1 MVRLDFTSFETEN
14 NWDYLYIY
22 DGASTSATSIG
33 TYTGTTSPGT
43 VTATN
48 SSGALTLRFTSD
60 GSGIR
65 AGWAATISCVAQIN
79 VTAGTGGSASGG
91 GTFTS
96 GQSCTVTA
104 TPNNGYVF
112 SNWTENGSVVSGAG
126 ATYTFTVSGNRT
138 LTANFIT
145 DPCIVTTLP
154 WSENFE
160 GYSSGLPTCW
170 THIGN
175 GTAAS
180 QSTSPHNGSYC
191 LRFSGATSD
200 NIVVIPPFE
209 REANTLQISFWTRP
223 ETSSSNSGNFDFGY
237 VTDASQAS
245 SFQTIETY
253 SSSMGTTYVQ
263 KEILL
268 NTLPNGARLA
278 FRHRS
283 GSTSWYWF
291 VDDIL
296 VEEIPS
302 CLKPTDLT
310 ITSTTTN
317 SATINWTASGHG
329 EAGYEYIAVPSGQTP
344 NWNNATYTTN
354 TSGTLSELD
363 SYKNYDVYVRAACGN
378 NDYSEAIST
387 TFHTELDCGNGYNE
401 QQFSVGTYYSTSSSY
416 PFYSY
421 NSSSYAYG
429 ASWQIFT
436 ADEIMG
442 NMDEGGILRSIA
454 WKSTST
460 TTPIPFQIYMMTTDK
475 SSFSS
480 STDTTDRATM
490 TLVYNGAT
498 AFTAN
503 EWTEIIFDQPFEYD
517 GSHNLMIMIYRPA
530 PYLTSTV
537 NFQNI
542 SSASENRMIYRY
554 GSAAT
559 MSSGYTSAYRTNTR
573 FTFCETI
580 PSCPRPTAL
589 TAVADG
595 TSATLTWSGD
605 ASSYTIAHS
614 TSATANPDNNILV
627 NSQSGTSYTA
637 NNLTLDNDHYFWVRA
652 NCGGNDGN
660 SNWTGPVSVHIG
672 YCTPA
677 PTSIDNSGITNVTFG
692 TVNNNTHPSS
702 SPYYGNYISQICEAE
717 QGDELNVAITY
728 ATSYTYNTYVWIDF
742 NNNLTFEANEVV
754 CYGESSN
761 SSPTTLTLNFTIPA
775 TCPAGDY
782 RMRIGGADS
791 GLGSD
796 PNNAN
801 PCYSST
807 YGIFEDYTLHVKTP
821 CFTPS
826 DFTYSDVTTTTAELS
841 WTPTGSE
848 DGWEIAYTS
857 NPDDVNSFIFIDVDD
872 NTYTLEGLTASTSY
886 FAYVRANCGTNNMS
900 DWTQAINFTTEDI
913 CVPAPY
919 SVDGNGI
926 TNVTFGTGNNIVNNS
941 ERPTTSPYYG
951 NYSNQIGAVCAG
963 VEATVAI
970 TYATGYD
977 YGTIIWIDLNNNLT
991 FEGNEVV
998 YVGVAPETNPTT
1010 LNARFTL
1017 PASTPTGDY
1026 RMRIAGSDWEYDDYT
1041 NSIAEAA
1048 DANPCPTSSY
1058 TVVHDYTLRVLE
1070 APSCIPPTNL
1080 AASNI
1085 TANSAKLSWT
1095 ESGTATTWQI
1105 CLNGDENNLI
1115 SVSTNPHTLTGLS
1128 ANTTYT
1134 AKVRA
1139 YCSSSDQSEWSSTIT
1154 FNTKQ
1159 VPVVV
1164 GNSWSDDFEANSDW
1178 GIVNGS
1184 NAWTIGTATHNGG
1197 THSLYISNDEGTHN
1211 SYDNATTTMS
1221 YATKLLTFESEKYI
1235 FSYDWKANGE
1245 GNYDYLR
1252 VWLAPS
1258 SFEFTANQL
1267 PDGST
1272 STYYYT
1278 STTPSGWI
1286 SLDNDG
1292 KLNFASDWGS
1302 KESVQDITAGTYYLV
1317 FMWCNDDSQ
1326 GSTPPAAVDNVSVKK
1341 AYEIAISTNPSEGG
1355 SASGDGTYGYG
1366 ATATLTATANTG
1378 YHFVNWTENSSQV
1391 GTAGNTT
1398 YTISN
1403 IQANHSVV
1411 ANFELNSH
1419 DVTYEYTGTVPTGA
1433 PDAPATQTYNYGATV
1448 PAAAVPTLEGYT
1460 FSGWDGEVTTMP
1472 DEDVTVTG
1480 YWTIN
1485 THTLTINYQYSDNTQ
1500 AADSHIET
1508 VNYGDSYSITSP
1520 AITGY
1525 TPNQA
1530 VVSGTMPDDDVTVNV
1545 TYTANSYEITAS
1557 ANPTAGGTITGA
1569 GTYNY
1574 GATVT
1579 LTATANASYTFVNWT
1594 KDGEEVST
1602 NATYSFTA
1610 TEAASYI
1617 ANFERN
1623 TMTLT
1628 AEGDTWT
1635 YDGQSHVATVTPEVT
1650 EGTTLYYRITPN
1662 DQWSTNVPSITNVGT
1677 LHVYVK
1683 ATNANYADSYADCM
1697 LEVTPKAAT
1706 IAANN
1711 ANKVYG
1717 AQDPDLTAEVTG
1729 TVGND
1734 ALTYTLSRAEG
1745 ENVGTYAITVTASAD
1760 DNPNY
1765 SITTSNGTFTITP
1778 ATVTV
1783 TADNKSKTYGDADPD
1798 LTWTAEGFQ
1807 NNDEENMLTVSISRA
1822 EGEAAGT
1829 YTITPSG
1836 ATPQGNYN
1844 VVYTTGTFTIDRAKV
1859 NVIAD
1864 NKSKTYGA
1872 ADPEL
1877 TWTAEGLRNNDTED
1891 VLTVSISR
1899 ADGETVGEYTITP
1912 SGAATQG
1919 NYTVEYETGTFTINA
1934 KTATIAANNDSKTY
1948 GDDDPTLTAEVT
1960 GVLEGDELTYTLSR
1974 EEGESVGNYTI
1985 TVTASADA
1993 NPNYSITTSNGTF
2006 TITPK
2011 AATIAANN
2019 ANKVYGEEDPDL
2031 TAEVSGIVGND
2042 VLTYELEREE
2052 GEDVD
2057 TYTISVVV
2065 SADDNPNY
2073 SITTTNAT
2081 FTITPATVTVT
2092 ADDNEKTY
2100 GDIDP
2105 DLTWTVEGL
2114 QNDDDDD
2121 VLTVSISR
2129 AEGEAAGTYT
2139 ITPTGAA
2146 VQGNYNVLYE
2156 NGTFTIS
2163 RATATVT
2170 AVDNSK
2176 VYGTADP
2183 ELTADVTGLQN
2194 NDDASVISY
2203 TISRAEGETVGE
2215 YTITPSGAATQGN
2228 YTVEYETGTFTI
2240 TPASVTVNIVGN
2252 YNTEDY
2258 DGEEH
2263 TVSGYTISSIM
2274 MGEEE
2279 TELYTED
2286 DFTYSGDSMV
2296 SSTNAGT
2303 THMGLSAE
2311 DFENTNENF
2320 DEVTFNIVSDGYI
2333 TINPISAVVT
2343 ITGRVDTVTYDGT
2356 EHTVTGY
2363 TATANTDLYDVEEDI
2378 EFSGE
2383 ATASQTIV
2391 GTNYMG
2397 LTAEQFENTNENFEE
2412 VTFNI
2417 VTDGH
2422 ITVNPVGV
2430 AVTIV
2435 GHTEEADYD
2444 GIAHTVNG
2452 YDVTSIT
2459 IGNEPTQLY
2468 TANDFTFNGTASAS
2482 RTNVVEGED
2491 ADGTTD
2497 MGLTPD
2503 MFTNTNTNFTDVT
2516 FNVTDGSITINPIT
2530 ATVNITGNYSSD
2542 AYDGEEHEVNG
2553 YEVTSIMI
2561 GEEETELYTTN
2572 DFTFT
2577 GTASARRTNVVEGE
2591 DADGTTNM
2599 GLTADMFANIN
2610 TNFTDVTFNVT
2621 DGYQTITTITA
2632 TVTIVGNHDIK
2643 DFDGEEHAVNGY
2655 EVTSIMVGEEETELY
2670 TEDDFTFSGTASAAR
2685 TDAGTTNM
2693 NLTEGQFTNTNTNFS
2708 TVTFDITDGYITV
2721 NAVDAIVTIVGSVD
2735 TVTYDGTEH
2744 TVTHYTATANTDL
2757 YDVEED
2763 FTFTPGE
2770 TSTIVEDEIAAT
2782 RTDVGTTYMGL
2793 TAEQFEN
2800 TNENFANVTFNVTD
2814 GHITVN
2820 PAAITIIADEN
2831 GKVYGAAE
2839 PTTLTATVEGVPES
2853 GVDPVY
2859 TVSRAEGEDVGEY
2872 PITVTPSADA
2882 NPNYTIT
2889 TVGGVFTITPATVT
2903 VTADNKSKVYGT
2915 EDPDLTW
2922 TAEGFQNNDNEEM
2935 LTVSISRAEG
2945 ETVGTYTITPSGD
2958 AVQGNYNVEYVTGT
2972 FSILPTVVFTT
2983 DPMPTAICSEG
2994 SISVAFDA
3002 TIAGENGTMSFAW
3015 SRNHTDD
3022 VTGTAEGTGNI
3033 EDLTLTTSATQTVTF
3048 SVIPTFTPTE
3058 GEAVTG
3064 DAVTFNVVVNALPA
3078 VTASH
3083 ENVSCTELGSATLTV
3098 TNGDAPLSCL
3108 WNNNETVSLTADGN
3122 NYSVTFDEL
3131 TEGDYTYAITNANN
3145 CVTEGTVSVSD
3156 PGRVTVSQSANSETC
3171 VNVGITVSY
3180 EIEGG
3185 TDPYTLTWMNADNDI
3200 PVEETEVNSTTGTHS
3215 FTLPEGEHRLALV
3228 ITDHYGCSSTSDDII
3243 TVTVWPTQYIVRDI
3257 DLVGTQTTYVVN
3269 GITYDVNGEGPAD
3282 QTYPDVHGCDSTIH
3296 YVINQYTLGISIAD
3310 RCTMTQSSYTRAY
3323 SNTPHILYGDT
3334 IYVQKNNLATFYA
3347 YINDTQET
3355 QWNDEKMDMSYELLF
3370 NESAITDGDLP
3381 SLVSNFSISSYYDRT
3396 GQYYGMPNL
3405 TAATGEI
3412 PNNTLAFR
3420 QTANSTILHF
3430 DYFYFAAFK
3439 NIPNKVTLTGLENGT
3454 YTLKLKAE
3462 LRHSTGGT
3470 NRTGIYNP
3478 YIVGRKYGHLWG
3490 GYNDRPGNREVIA
3503 ARTFTIIVNETG
3515 TNPNGA
3521 PMAVNEYAEGASVM
3535 AFPNPVNDQLNLRI
3549 SGMSGAAVITIT
3561 DAQGKVVRTLNTELY
3576 GGEEVLTYSVADFAQ
3591 GMYFINVRNSDT
3603 LVSEKFVVTRR

>member
-1 MVRLDFTSFETEN
+1 MRL
-14 NWDYLYIY
+14 
-22 DGASTSATSIG
+22 GSTVIG
-33 TYTGTTSPGT
+33 T
-43 VTATN
+43 
-48 SSGALTLRFTSD
+48 GAYS
-60 GSGIR
+60 
-65 AGWAATISCVAQIN
+65 
-79 VTAGTGGSASGG
+79 
-91 GTFTS
+91 
-96 GQSCTVTA
+96 
-104 TPNNGYVF
+104 TPF
-112 SNWTENGSVVSGAG
+112 
-126 ATYTFTVSGNRT
+126 
-138 LTANFIT
+138 
-145 DPCIVTTLP
+145 
-154 WSENFE
+154 
-160 GYSSGLPTCW
+160 
-170 THIGN
+170 
-175 GTAAS
+175 
-180 QSTSPHNGSYC
+180 
-191 LRFSGATSD
+191 
-200 NIVVIPPFE
+200 
-209 REANTLQISFWTRP
+209 
-223 ETSSSNSGNFDFGY
+223 SSSNISSNEPKIIGIGKDLSTGAAGY
-237 VTDASQAS
+237 VRTGLSGSSGSYVRVIEFKLNTGPSSSGTNYINFQVQLFQATKMVKIVYAS
-245 SFQTIETY
+245 SSNNPSSYQIGLGNASYNKFWHVNPTNHTATY
-253 SSSMGTTYVQ
+253 STTY
-263 KEILL
+263 
-268 NTLPNGARLA
+268 TSDTYSTYPNPSDSYRY
-278 FRHRS
+278 
-283 GSTSWYWF
+283 YWF
-291 VDDIL
+291 A
-296 VEEIPS
+296 P
-302 CLKPTDLT
+302 PHF
-310 ITSTTTN
+310 TSTTT
-317 SATINWTASGHG
+317 
-329 EAGYEYIAVPSGQTP
+329 
-344 NWNNATYTTN
+344 
-354 TSGTLSELD
+354 
-363 SYKNYDVYVRAACGN
+363 
-378 NDYSEAIST
+378 
-387 TFHTELDCGNGYNE
+387 
-401 QQFSVGTYYSTSSSY
+401 TYYISNFTTTGGNTNIN
-416 PFYSY
+416 
-421 NSSSYAYG
+421 NSSSGTG
-429 ASWQIFT
+429 ASWS
-436 ADEIMG
+436 
-442 NMDEGGILRSIA
+442 N
-454 WKSTST
+454 
-460 TTPIPFQIYMMTTDK
+460 Y
-475 SSFSS
+475 
-480 STDTTDRATM
+480 
-490 TLVYNGAT
+490 Y
-498 AFTAN
+498 
-503 EWTEIIFDQPFEYD
+503 
-517 GSHNLMIMIYRPA
+517 GSYSA
-530 PYLTSTV
+530 SYYAGSTV
-537 NFQNI
+537 NFTI
-542 SSASENRMIYRY
+542 TIAGGGIH
-554 GSAAT
+554 GSAIWVDWNQNG
-559 MSSGYTSAYRTNTR
+559 MFESDERVYNT
-573 FTFCETI
+573 
-580 PSCPRPTAL
+580 
-589 TAVADG
+589 
-595 TSATLTWSGD
+595 
-605 ASSYTIAHS
+605 SSYT
-614 TSATANPDNNILV
+614 
-627 NSQSGTSYTA
+627 
-637 NNLTLDNDHYFWVRA
+637 
-652 NCGGNDGN
+652 
-660 SNWTGPVSVHIG
+660 
-672 YCTPA
+672 
-677 PTSIDNSGITNVTFG
+677 
-692 TVNNNTHPSS
+692 S
-702 SPYYGNYISQICEAE
+702 SPHTGS
-717 QGDELNVAITY
+717 
-728 ATSYTYNTYVWIDF
+728 
-742 NNNLTFEANEVV
+742 
-754 CYGESSN
+754 
-761 SSPTTLTLNFTIPA
+761 FTIPA
-775 TCPAGDY
+775 SVAAGDY
-782 RMRIGGADS
+782 RMRIVSDYY
-791 GLGSD
+791 GSN
-796 PNNAN
+796 PNNPYEGN
-801 PCYSST
+801 T
-807 YGIFEDYTLHVKTP
+807 GEFEDYKLTVTIPSTNYLPTNPYFKYSLTQQIY
-821 CFTPS
+821 TPS
-826 DFTYSDVTTTTAELS
+826 EIAEFAGTSMSGNITSIQFYSGTSTDTRNLSIYMQNTSKSSFSSTTDWVTSSHNLVYQGDVTFAENS
-841 WTPTGSE
+841 WVTIDLDTPFPYDASQ
-848 DGWEIAYTS
+848 
-857 NPDDVNSFIFIDVDD
+857 NLLLVVDD
-872 NTYTLEGLTASTSY
+872 NTGSYTSTRTFY
-886 FAYVRANCGTNNMS
+886 TYPTGANRAMYVYSDGTN
-900 DWTQAINFTTEDI
+900 
-913 CVPAPY
+913 Y
-919 SVDGNGI
+919 S
-926 TNVTFGTGNNIVNNS
+926 
-941 ERPTTSPYYG
+941 
-951 NYSNQIGAVCAG
+951 
-963 VEATVAI
+963 
-970 TYATGYD
+970 
-977 YGTIIWIDLNNNLT
+977 
-991 FEGNEVV
+991 
-998 YVGVAPETNPTT
+998 
-1010 LNARFTL
+1010 
-1017 PASTPTGDY
+1017 
-1026 RMRIAGSDWEYDDYT
+1026 
-1041 NSIAEAA
+1041 
-1048 DANPCPTSSY
+1048 PTSSY
-1058 TVVHDYTLRVLE
+1058 SGTLLQYNNQLKLNIVPYPATLPYTENFDSDAHGFQFVNGSYANQWMVGNGVHSSGSQALYIANNGSYSYNNGSASYVYAYREINFAEAGDYNITFKWKGRGESSCYDAMYAALCP
-1070 APSCIPPTNL
+1070 PSGTFPP
-1080 AASNI
+1080 SNI
-1085 TANSAKLSWT
+1085 TSYTNSLPSGYTNVGDVSQSYSTSGVFLWT
-1095 ESGTATTWQI
+1095 YYEESGWRTSSKSI
-1105 CLNGDENNLI
+1105 NI
-1115 SVSTNPHTLTGLS
+1115 SSP
-1128 ANTTYT
+1128 
-1134 AKVRA
+1134 
-1139 YCSSSDQSEWSSTIT
+1139 
-1154 FNTKQ
+1154 
-1159 VPVVV
+1159 
-1164 GNSWSDDFEANSDW
+1164 
-1178 GIVNGS
+1178 GI
-1184 NAWTIGTATHNGG
+1184 
-1197 THSLYISNDEGTHN
+1197 Y
-1211 SYDNATTTMS
+1211 
-1221 YATKLLTFESEKYI
+1221 KLVFY
-1235 FSYDWKANGE
+1235 WKN
-1245 GNYDYLR
+1245 
-1252 VWLAPS
+1252 
-1258 SFEFTANQL
+1258 
-1267 PDGST
+1267 DGS
-1272 STYYYT
+1272 
-1278 STTPSGWI
+1278 GG
-1286 SLDNDG
+1286 N
-1292 KLNFASDWGS
+1292 
-1302 KESVQDITAGTYYLV
+1302 Q
-1317 FMWCNDDSQ
+1317 
-1326 GSTPPAAVDNVSVKK
+1326 PPAAVDDLTVTRAYPVTFAVSPSGSGTVSGTFNGTSVSSGTSFVPSSIINVTATPAAGYLFNGWTVSGTGASVANASAPSTTLTTGSAATTLTANFIPWTISVATSPSSTDCLTSGTQVTMTASTNIPQATLEQYTFATGTSSSKWYSVTNTTSLISAGAGDYGTSGVKSIGFTFTFAGTDYTDYSVNTDGYIRLGTTNIGTSYYSTPFGSNLSNDLPKIVAYGRDGYLTSEDYVYAQVFGSSPNRVLVIEIKTHPYDVNGTSNAAVKYQVQLHETTNEITFVYYSAPGTFSTTGNQIGIAKTSSDLITVNSSTHEATHRTSSYSTTNTASVWPGEYRYYSFISPAAITYAWTYSGTSGTANNNVYTASPTQNSTYTVSVTYNGSTKTETTNVTITPAAPTNLQYSAVTSTTATVSWSGSTGNYKYRVNSGSWTTTTSTSANLTGLTPGSSNTVQVVAVSGSCESDPASVTFTTLQRYTVSVTVSPSTTYGSVSGAGDYDAGSTVNLVATALSGYRFVNWTENGGTLGSSTTLTLTNLQANRNITANFEPDSFTITVQANPTAGGNVSGGGTYNYGAAATLSATPSTGYHFVNWT
-1341 AYEIAISTNPSEGG
+1341 ENGDEVSTNATYSFTVTGARDLVANFTPDTYTITATANPTAGG
-1355 SASGDGTYGYG
+1355 TVSGDGTYNYGAAATLSATPSTGYHFVNWTENG
-1366 ATATLTATANTG
+1366 DEVSTNATYSFTVTGARDLVANFTPDTYTITATANPTAGGTITGAGTYNYDATATLTATANTG
-1378 YHFVNWTENSSQV
+1378 YHFVNWTENGSQV

-1403 IQANHSVV
+1403 IQANH
-1411 ANFELNSH
+1411 
-1419 DVTYEYTGTVPTGA
+1419 D
-1433 PDAPATQTYNYGATV
+1433 
-1448 PAAAVPTLEGYT
+1448 
-1460 FSGWDGEVTTMP
+1460 
-1472 DEDVTVTG
+1472 
-1480 YWTIN
+1480 
-1485 THTLTINYQYSDNTQ
+1485 
-1500 AADSHIET
+1500 
-1508 VNYGDSYSITSP
+1508 IT
-1520 AITGY
+1520 
-1525 TPNQA
+1525 
-1530 VVSGTMPDDDVTVNV
+1530 
-1545 TYTANSYEITAS
+1545 
-1557 ANPTAGGTITGA
+1557 
-1569 GTYNY
+1569 
-1574 GATVT
+1574 
-1579 LTATANASYTFVNWT
+1579 
-1594 KDGEEVST
+1594 
-1602 NATYSFTA
+1602 
-1610 TEAASYI
+1610 

-1635 YDGQSHVATVTPEVT
+1635 YNGQAHTATVTPEVT
-1650 EGTTLYYRITPN
+1650 AGTTLYYRITPN
-1662 DQWSTNVPSITNVGT
+1662 DQWSTNVPSIINVGT

-1683 ATNANYADSYADCM
+1683 ATNADYADSYADCM
-1697 LEVTPKAAT
+1697 LEVTPKAVT
-1706 IAANN
+1706 ITVTDAE
-1711 ANKVYG
+1711 KTYG
-1717 AQDPDLTAEVTG
+1717 AAEPTFTGSVEGLINNSDLG
-1729 TVGND
+1729 TI
-1734 ALTYTLSRAEG
+1734 TYYRTNED
-1745 ENVGTYAITVTASAD
+1745 ENVGTYEDVITAD
-1760 DNPNY
+1760 YTPNSNY
-1765 SITTSNGTFTITP
+1765 SVTVVPGDFTINQ
-1778 ATVTV
+1778 AKIDIVVTGN
-1783 TADNKSKTYGDADPD
+1783 TSTDTYDTEEHSVSGYILACESDLFDAENVLFD
-1798 LTWTAEGFQ
+1798 G
-1807 NNDEENMLTVSISRA
+1807 NDIAIGTN
-1822 EGEAAGT
+1822 AGT
-1829 YTITPSG
+1829 YMM
-1836 ATPQGNYN
+1836 
-1844 VVYTTGTFTIDRAKV
+1844 
-1859 NVIAD
+1859 
-1864 NKSKTYGA
+1864 
-1872 ADPEL
+1872 EL
-1877 TWTAEGLRNNDTED
+1877 DAEQF
-1891 VLTVSISR
+1891 S
-1899 ADGETVGEYTITP
+1899 Y
-1912 SGAATQG
+1912 
-1919 NYTVEYETGTFTINA
+1919 
-1934 KTATIAANNDSKTY
+1934 
-1948 GDDDPTLTAEVT
+1948 DDD
-1960 GVLEGDELTYTLSR
+1960 
-1974 EEGESVGNYTI
+1974 NI
-1985 TVTASADA
+1985 
-1993 NPNYSITTSNGTF
+1993 
-2006 TITPK
+2006 
-2011 AATIAANN
+2011 
-2019 ANKVYGEEDPDL
+2019 
-2031 TAEVSGIVGND
+2031 
-2042 VLTYELEREE
+2042 
-2052 GEDVD
+2052 
-2057 TYTISVVV
+2057 
-2065 SADDNPNY
+2065 
-2073 SITTTNAT
+2073 NAT
-2081 FTITPATVTVT
+2081 FTIAEDGKLTINQASITINVTGNTATETYNGEEQSVSGYELACESDLFNEENVAFSGNATATGTDAGEYPMGLIPGTFSYNDNNINATFTIAEDGKLTINPASITITVTGST
-2092 ADDNEKTY
+2092 ATETYNGEEQSVSGYELACTSDLFNEENVAFS
-2100 GDIDP
+2100 GDATASGTD
-2105 DLTWTVEGL
+2105 
-2114 QNDDDDD
+2114 
-2121 VLTVSISR
+2121 
-2129 AEGEAAGTYT
+2129 AGTYMMEL
-2139 ITPTGAA
+2139 AA
-2146 VQGNYNVLYE
+2146 EQFSYDDNNI
-2156 NGTFTIS
+2156 NATFS
-2163 RATATVT
+2163 VT
-2170 AVDNSK
+2170 D
-2176 VYGTADP
+2176 GM
-2183 ELTADVTGLQN
+2183 L
-2194 NDDASVISY
+2194 
-2203 TISRAEGETVGE
+2203 
-2215 YTITPSGAATQGN
+2215 
-2228 YTVEYETGTFTI
+2228 TI

-2252 YNTEDY
+2252 YNAEDY

-2303 THMGLSAE
+2303 TYMGLSAE

-2430 AVTIV
+2430 VVTIV
-2435 GHTEEADYD
+2435 GHTEEANYD
-2444 GIAHTVNG
+2444 GNAHTVNG

-2468 TANDFTFNGTASAS
+2468 TANDFTFNGTASAT

-2577 GTASARRTNVVEGE
+2577 GTASASRTNVVEGE

-2621 DGYQTITTITA
+2621 DGYQTITPITA

-2643 DFDGEEHAVNGY
+2643 DFDGEEHAVNDY

-2820 PAAITIIADEN
+2820 PAAITITADEN

-2889 TVGGVFTITPATVT
+2889 TVGGVFTITPATVI

-2922 TAEGFQNNDNEEM
+2922 TAEGFQYNDTEEV
-2935 LTVSISRAEG
+2935 LTVSITRAEG
-2945 ETVGTYTITPSGD
+2945 NYVGDYTITPSGD

-3002 TIAGENGTMSFAW
+3002 TIAGENGAMTFAW
-3015 SRNHTDD
+3015 SRNPTDD

-3048 SVIPTFTPTE
+3048 SIIPTFTPTE

-3083 ENVSCTELGSATLTV
+3083 ENVSCTELGSATLNV

-3108 WNNNETVSLTADGN
+3108 WNNSETVSLTADGN

-3310 RCTMTQSSYTRAY
+3310 RCTMTQSSYTRTY

-3334 IYVQKNNLATFYA
+3334 IYVQKNNPATFYA

-3370 NESAITDGDLP
+3370 NESVITDSDLP

>member
-1 MVRLDFTSFETEN
+1 MVLACVLMVPMDKTWAQTLDAYGFSTGTGATWYSPTWTTIIESGKDDAASSLQSMGFTFT
-14 NWDYLYIY
+14 Y
-22 DGASTSATSIG
+22 DGTGYTQFSANSNGNLRLGSTVISSSYYSTPFGSSYYNQNEPKIIGIGKDLSTGSAGYVRTGLYGSSGSYVRVIEFKLNTGSSTS
-33 TYTGTTSPGT
+33 GTTYILFQ
-43 VTATN
+43 VQ
-48 SSGALTLRFTSD
+48 L
-60 GSGIR
+60 
-65 AGWAATISCVAQIN
+65 
-79 VTAGTGGSASGG
+79 
-91 GTFTS
+91 
-96 GQSCTVTA
+96 
-104 TPNNGYVF
+104 
-112 SNWTENGSVVSGAG
+112 
-126 ATYTFTVSGNRT
+126 
-138 LTANFIT
+138 
-145 DPCIVTTLP
+145 
-154 WSENFE
+154 FE
-160 GYSSGLPTCW
+160 KTKEVKL
-170 THIGN
+170 
-175 GTAAS
+175 
-180 QSTSPHNGSYC
+180 
-191 LRFSGATSD
+191 
-200 NIVVIPPFE
+200 V
-209 REANTLQISFWTRP
+209 
-223 ETSSSNSGNFDFGY
+223 
-237 VTDASQAS
+237 
-245 SFQTIETY
+245 Y
-253 SSSMGTTYVQ
+253 SSSFTNNPDGFQIGLGNASYNRFWYVNPTTHTATYSTTY
-263 KEILL
+263 
-268 NTLPNGARLA
+268 N
-278 FRHRS
+278 
-283 GSTSWYWF
+283 GSTYSTFPAGSNRYYSF
-291 VDDIL
+291 A
-296 VEEIPS
+296 PPHFTGS
-302 CLKPTDLT
+302 S
-310 ITSTTTN
+310 TSYYISNFTTTGGN
-317 SATINWTASGHG
+317 SNINNS
-329 EAGYEYIAVPSGQTP
+329 
-344 NWNNATYTTN
+344 
-354 TSGTLSELD
+354 TSGTGLA
-363 SYKNYDVYVRAACGN
+363 YNNYYG
-378 NDYSEAIST
+378 
-387 TFHTELDCGNGYNE
+387 
-401 QQFSVGTYYSTSSSY
+401 
-416 PFYSY
+416 
-421 NSSSYAYG
+421 SYA
-429 ASWQIFT
+429 ASFYAGST
-436 ADEIMG
+436 L
-442 NMDEGGILRSIA
+442 NFSIG
-454 WKSTST
+454 
-460 TTPIPFQIYMMTTDK
+460 
-475 SSFSS
+475 FSS
-480 STDTTDRATM
+480 GSYGHAVWVDWNQNGQFESDERMHNSTGYASGTHS
-490 TLVYNGAT
+490 
-498 AFTAN
+498 
-503 EWTEIIFDQPFEYD
+503 
-517 GSHNLMIMIYRPA
+517 GS
-530 PYLTSTV
+530 
-537 NFQNI
+537 F
-542 SSASENRMIYRY
+542 
-554 GSAAT
+554 
-559 MSSGYTSAYRTNTR
+559 
-573 FTFCETI
+573 TI
-580 PSCPRPTAL
+580 PS
-589 TAVADG
+589 
-595 TSATLTWSGD
+595 
-605 ASSYTIAHS
+605 
-614 TSATANPDNNILV
+614 
-627 NSQSGTSYTA
+627 
-637 NNLTLDNDHYFWVRA
+637 
-652 NCGGNDGN
+652 
-660 SNWTGPVSVHIG
+660 
-672 YCTPA
+672 
-677 PTSIDNSGITNVTFG
+677 
-692 TVNNNTHPSS
+692 
-702 SPYYGNYISQICEAE
+702 
-717 QGDELNVAITY
+717 
-728 ATSYTYNTYVWIDF
+728 
-742 NNNLTFEANEVV
+742 
-754 CYGESSN
+754 
-761 SSPTTLTLNFTIPA
+761 TT
-775 TCPAGDY
+775 PAGDY
-782 RMRIGGADS
+782 RMRVIADYYGSNPSNPVEGNS
-791 GLGSD
+791 GE
-796 PNNAN
+796 
-801 PCYSST
+801 
-807 YGIFEDYTLHVKTP
+807 FEDYKLTITIPTSTTLP
-821 CFTPS
+821 
-826 DFTYSDVTTTTAELS
+826 TYVRDNYSLTQQ
-841 WTPTGSE
+841 
-848 DGWEIAYTS
+848 IYTS
-857 NPDDVNSFIFIDVDD
+857 SEVAQFSGMGASGNITSIQFYSGTNTTSRNLVIYMQNTTKSSFSSTTDWVTSGHTQVFSGTVDFSENTWSTITLDTPFPYDASKNLLLVVDD
-872 NTYTLEGLTASTSY
+872 NTGSYASGTRTFYT
-886 FAYVRANCGTNNMS
+886 YVTNANRAISVHSDGTN
-900 DWTQAINFTTEDI
+900 
-913 CVPAPY
+913 Y
-919 SVDGNGI
+919 S
-926 TNVTFGTGNNIVNNS
+926 
-941 ERPTTSPYYG
+941 
-951 NYSNQIGAVCAG
+951 A
-963 VEATVAI
+963 
-970 TYATGYD
+970 
-977 YGTIIWIDLNNNLT
+977 
-991 FEGNEVV
+991 
-998 YVGVAPETNPTT
+998 
-1010 LNARFTL
+1010 
-1017 PASTPTGDY
+1017 
-1026 RMRIAGSDWEYDDYT
+1026 
-1041 NSIAEAA
+1041 
-1048 DANPCPTSSY
+1048 TSSY
-1058 TVVHDYTLRVLE
+1058 TGTLSTMNSQLKLNIEAAPVTVPYTENFDNNTHGWKLINGSCTNQWYWGTPGGHSGSGLYISSDGGGSCTYNTSSKGVVYAYRLVTFEAGDYKISFDHRQKGESSWDCVGAMLYSQSYDLQATNSWSHSSGFTNWPTGYSQIIGGSGLSESNGNWITPSWNFNVATAGTYKLVIAWKNDGSGGTQPPASIDNVVVKKAYTIAVSANPSGSGTVSGGGQYPDGSSVTVTATPGGCYKFVNWTENGTAVSTNASYTFTVSANRTLVANFAEWEVNPNTANVNTECISSGSQIVLTAGTDLNMGLDAYRFSTGTSGTTYSPTWSELIGAAKDDEVSSVTNIGFDFTYDGVTYTQFSANSNGRMRLGSTVIGTTYSNPFTSGNYSGNTPAIVGVGKDCSTGAAGYVKTGLSGSSGSYIRVIEFLLNYDSGTSSTNYIKFQIQLFQATGEVRIVYCSDYTST
-1070 APSCIPPTNL
+1070 PSSYQIGIGNASYNKFWYVNPSNHTATYSTTYTSTTYSVHPGAGRYYSFVPAATPPTYAWTYTGTAGTANGNVYTVSPTQSSTYTVSATSNGCTHTESVSVTVSPATPTNL
-1080 AASNI
+1080 QASNI
-1085 TANSAKLSWT
+1085 TST
-1095 ESGTATTWQI
+1095 TATVSWSGSASSYQYNYNGTWRSTSSNSVNLTGLTPGTNYTFQVKAI
-1105 CLNGDENNLI
+1105 NGSCE
-1115 SVSTNPHTLTGLS
+1115 SSTVSTNFTTLQQYTVNAS
-1128 ANTTYT
+1128 ANPS
-1134 AKVRA
+1134 AG
-1139 YCSSSDQSEWSSTIT
+1139 
-1154 FNTKQ
+1154 
-1159 VPVVV
+1159 
-1164 GNSWSDDFEANSDW
+1164 GNVS
-1178 GIVNGS
+1178 
-1184 NAWTIGTATHNGG
+1184 
-1197 THSLYISNDEGTHN
+1197 
-1211 SYDNATTTMS
+1211 
-1221 YATKLLTFESEKYI
+1221 
-1235 FSYDWKANGE
+1235 
-1245 GNYDYLR
+1245 
-1252 VWLAPS
+1252 P
-1258 SFEFTANQL
+1258 
-1267 PDGST
+1267 
-1272 STYYYT
+1272 T
-1278 STTPSGWI
+1278 STTVDAGS
-1286 SLDNDG
+1286 NVT
-1292 KLNFASDWGS
+1292 LN
-1302 KESVQDITAGTYYLV
+1302 
-1317 FMWCNDDSQ
+1317 
-1326 GSTPPAAVDNVSVKK
+1326 
-1341 AYEIAISTNPSEGG
+1341 
-1355 SASGDGTYGYG
+1355 
-1366 ATATLTATANTG
+1366 ATANTG
-1378 YHFVNWTENSSQV
+1378 YTIVNWTDNGSTV
-1391 GTAGNTT
+1391 NAGNTQ

-1403 IQANHSVV
+1403 IQANHTVT
-1411 ANFELNSH
+1411 ANFQLN
-1419 DVTYEYTGTVPTGA
+1419 
-1433 PDAPATQTYNYGATV
+1433 
-1448 PAAAVPTLEGYT
+1448 
-1460 FSGWDGEVTTMP
+1460 
-1472 DEDVTVTG
+1472 
-1480 YWTIN
+1480 
-1485 THTLTINYQYSDNTQ
+1485 
-1500 AADSHIET
+1500 
-1508 VNYGDSYSITSP
+1508 
-1520 AITGY
+1520 
-1525 TPNQA
+1525 
-1530 VVSGTMPDDDVTVNV
+1530 
-1545 TYTANSYEITAS
+1545 TYTITATT
-1557 ANPTAGGTITGA
+1557 NPTAGGTITGA

-1574 GATVT
+1574 GAAATLIATPSTGYHFINWTENGDEVSTNATYSFTVT
-1579 LTATANASYTFVNWT
+1579 GARDLVANFTPDTYTITATANPTAGGTVSGDGTYNYGAAATLSATPSTGYHFVNWT
-1594 KDGEEVST
+1594 ENGDEVST

-1662 DQWSTNVPSITNVGT
+1662 DQWSTNVPSIINVGT

-1717 AQDPDLTAEVTG
+1717 GEDPDLTAEVTG

-1745 ENVGTYAITVTASAD
+1745 ENVGTYTITVTASAD

-1765 SITTSNGTFTITP
+1765 SITTTNGTFTITP

-1783 TADNKSKTYGDADPD
+1783 TAENKSKTYGDADPD

-1807 NNDEENMLTVSISRA
+1807 NNDDENMLTVSISRA

-1836 ATPQGNYN
+1836 ATTQGNYN

-1993 NPNYSITTSNGTF
+1993 NTNYSITTSNGTF

-2073 SITTTNAT
+2073 SIATSNGT

-2092 ADDNEKTY
+2092 AENKSKTY

-2129 AEGEAAGTYT
+2129 AEGEVAGTYT

-2156 NGTFTIS
+2156 NGTFTIN

-2215 YTITPSGAATQGN
+2215 YTITPTGAATQGN
-2228 YTVEYETGTFTI
+2228 YTVEYETSTFTI

-2252 YNTEDY
+2252 YNAEDY

-2286 DFTYSGDSMV
+2286 DFTYSGDAMV
-2296 SSTNAGT
+2296 SRTDAGT
-2303 THMGLSAE
+2303 SNMGLSAD
-2311 DFENTNENF
+2311 DFENTNTNF
-2320 DEVTFNIVSDGYI
+2320 EEVTFNIVSDGYI

-2343 ITGRVDTVTYDGT
+2343 ITGTKDTVDYDGE
-2356 EHTVTGY
+2356 EHTATGY
-2363 TATANTDLYDVEEDI
+2363 TAIANTELYDVRSSF
-2378 EFSGE
+2378 EFGG
-2383 ATASQTIV
+2383 TASATRADV
-2391 GTNYMG
+2391 GTTYMG
-2397 LTAEQFENTNENFEE
+2397 LTAEDFTNTNGNFST
-2412 VTFNI
+2412 VTFN
-2417 VTDGH
+2417 VTDGN
-2422 ITVNPVGV
+2422 ITINPVGV
-2430 AVTIV
+2430 VVTIV

-2444 GIAHTVNG
+2444 GNAHTVNG

-2468 TANDFTFNGTASAS
+2468 TANDFTFNGTASAT

-2503 MFTNTNTNFTDVT
+2503 MFTNGNTNFTDVI

-2542 AYDGEEHEVNG
+2542 AYDGEEHEVTG
-2553 YEVTSIMI
+2553 YEVTSILI

-2577 GTASARRTNVVEGE
+2577 GTASASRTNVVEGE

-2621 DGYQTITTITA
+2621 DGYQTITPITA

-2693 NLTEGQFTNTNTNFS
+2693 NLTEGQFTNNNTNFS
-2708 TVTFDITDGYITV
+2708 TVTFEITDGYITV

-2793 TAEQFEN
+2793 TDDMFEN
-2800 TNENFANVTFNVTD
+2800 TNENFAHVTFNVTD
-2814 GHITVN
+2814 GHITIN

-2922 TAEGFQNNDNEEM
+2922 TAEGFQNNDTEEV
-2935 LTVSISRAEG
+2935 LTVSITRAEG
-2945 ETVGTYTITPSGD
+2945 NYVGDYTITPSGN
-2958 AVQGNYNVEYVTGT
+2958 AVQGNYNVVYETAI

-2983 DPMPTAICSEG
+2983 DPMPTDICSEG

-3002 TIAGENGTMSFAW
+3002 TIAGDNGEMTFAW

-3022 VTGTAEGTGNI
+3022 VTGAADGTGDI
-3033 EDLTLTTSATQTVTF
+3033 EDLTLTTATTQTVTF

-3058 GEAVTG
+3058 GEEVTG
-3064 DAVTFNVVVNALPA
+3064 EAVTFDVVVNALPA
-3078 VTASH
+3078 VTATH
-3083 ENVSCTELGSATLTV
+3083 TNVSCDALGSATLTV
-3098 TNGDAPLSCL
+3098 TNGDAPLTCL
-3108 WNNNETVSLTADGN
+3108 WNNETFELTTDGD
-3122 NYSVTFDEL
+3122 NYSVTFNSL
-3131 TEGDYTYAITNANN
+3131 TGGEYPYVITNTNS
-3145 CVTEGTVSVSD
+3145 CVTSGTITVED
-3156 PGRVTVSQSANSETC
+3156 PGRITISQSANSETC
-3171 VNVGITVSY
+3171 EKMGITVAY

-3185 TDPYTLTWMNADNDI
+3185 TEPYTLTWVNADNET
-3200 PVEETEVNSTTGTHS
+3200 PVEETEVSTLTDDYT
-3215 FTLPEGEHRLALV
+3215 FTLPEGEYRLALI
-3228 ITDHYGCSSTSDDII
+3228 ITDAYGCSSTSDDILE
-3243 TVTVWPTQYIVRDI
+3243 VTVWPNRVIEREITV
-3257 DLVGTQTTYVVN
+3257 VGGDTYEHN
-3269 GITYDVNGEGPAD
+3269 GVTY
-3282 QTYPDVHGCDSTIH
+3282 TYPDVPEDETEPGEHGCESTIH
-3296 YVINQYTLGISIAD
+3296 YVVNQYTLGISIAD
-3310 RCTMTQSSYTRAY
+3310 NCTLTRSSYTRAY
-3323 SNTPHILYGDT
+3323 SNTPHTLYGDT
-3334 IYVQKNNLATFYA
+3334 IYVRKNNQSTFYA
-3347 YINDTQET
+3347 YINDTEET
-3355 QWNDEKMDMSYELLF
+3355 MWNEEKMDMSYELLF
-3370 NESAITDGDLP
+3370 NESEITESDMP
-3381 SLVSNFSISSYYDRT
+3381 NLVSNFSISSYYDRT
-3396 GQYYGMPNL
+3396 GQYYGINDL
-3405 TAATGEI
+3405 TASTGEI

-3420 QTANSTILHF
+3420 QTANSSILHF

-3439 NIPNKVTLTGLENGT
+3439 NVPNKVTLTGLENGT

-3470 NRTGIYNP
+3470 NRAGIYNP

-3490 GYNDRPGNREVIA
+3490 GYGDRPGDKEVIA

-3521 PMAVNEYAEGASVM
+3521 PMAVNEYVEGASVM

-3549 SGMSGAAVITIT
+3549 SGMSGATVITIT

>member
-1 MVRLDFTSFETEN
+1 MVCGTTYSGTLGTAGVWDSYTSCTYSEPGEEHIYAYTAPVTGSYTFTTSYSGDPDFFLMTDNSN
-14 NWDYLYIY
+14 
-22 DGASTSATSIG
+22 SATNIIG
-33 TYTGTTSPGT
+33 SCWGSGNKT
-43 VTATN
+43 VTLTGGQTYYFVADN
-48 SSGALTLRFTSD
+48 YSSSSSASYTVSVSCPTFT
-60 GSGIR
+60 IT
-65 AGWAATISCVAQIN
+65 AN
-79 VTAGTGGSASGG
+79 AGTGGSASGSD
-91 GTFTS
+91 TYTYNT
-96 GQSCTVTA
+96 SCTVRATA
-104 TPNNGYVF
+104 NTGYTF
-112 SNWTENGSVVSGAG
+112 SNWTENGSVVSTSAN
-126 ATYTFTVSGNRT
+126 YTFTVTGART
-138 LTANFIT
+138 LTANF
-145 DPCIVTTLP
+145 
-154 WSENFE
+154 
-160 GYSSGLPTCW
+160 
-170 THIGN
+170 
-175 GTAAS
+175 
-180 QSTSPHNGSYC
+180 
-191 LRFSGATSD
+191 
-200 NIVVIPPFE
+200 
-209 REANTLQISFWTRP
+209 
-223 ETSSSNSGNFDFGY
+223 
-237 VTDASQAS
+237 
-245 SFQTIETY
+245 
-253 SSSMGTTYVQ
+253 
-263 KEILL
+263 
-268 NTLPNGARLA
+268 
-278 FRHRS
+278 
-283 GSTSWYWF
+283 
-291 VDDIL
+291 
-296 VEEIPS
+296 
-302 CLKPTDLT
+302 
-310 ITSTTTN
+310 
-317 SATINWTASGHG
+317 
-329 EAGYEYIAVPSGQTP
+329 TP
-344 NWNNATYTTN
+344 NP
-354 TSGTLSELD
+354 
-363 SYKNYDVYVRAACGN
+363 
-378 NDYSEAIST
+378 
-387 TFHTELDCGNGYNE
+387 YNI
-401 QQFSVGTYYSTSSSY
+401 T
-416 PFYSY
+416 
-421 NSSSYAYG
+421 
-429 ASWQIFT
+429 
-436 ADEIMG
+436 
-442 NMDEGGILRSIA
+442 
-454 WKSTST
+454 
-460 TTPIPFQIYMMTTDK
+460 
-475 SSFSS
+475 
-480 STDTTDRATM
+480 
-490 TLVYNGAT
+490 
-498 AFTAN
+498 
-503 EWTEIIFDQPFEYD
+503 
-517 GSHNLMIMIYRPA
+517 
-530 PYLTSTV
+530 
-537 NFQNI
+537 
-542 SSASENRMIYRY
+542 
-554 GSAAT
+554 
-559 MSSGYTSAYRTNTR
+559 
-573 FTFCETI
+573 
-580 PSCPRPTAL
+580 
-589 TAVADG
+589 
-595 TSATLTWSGD
+595 
-605 ASSYTIAHS
+605 
-614 TSATANPDNNILV
+614 ATANPTAGGNITGA
-627 NSQSGTSYTA
+627 GTYNYNTSCTLTATA
-637 NNLTLDNDHYFWVRA
+637 NTGYTF
-652 NCGGNDGN
+652 
-660 SNWTGPVSVHIG
+660 SNWTENGSVVS
-672 YCTPA
+672 
-677 PTSIDNSGITNVTFG
+677 TSANYTFTVTG
-692 TVNNNTHPSS
+692 
-702 SPYYGNYISQICEAE
+702 AR
-717 QGDELNVAITY
+717 
-728 ATSYTYNTYVWIDF
+728 
-742 NNNLTFEANEVV
+742 
-754 CYGESSN
+754 
-761 SSPTTLTLNFTIPA
+761 TLTANFT
-775 TCPAGDY
+775 
-782 RMRIGGADS
+782 
-791 GLGSD
+791 
-796 PNNAN
+796 PN
-801 PCYSST
+801 
-807 YGIFEDYTLHVKTP
+807 
-821 CFTPS
+821 
-826 DFTYSDVTTTTAELS
+826 
-841 WTPTGSE
+841 
-848 DGWEIAYTS
+848 
-857 NPDDVNSFIFIDVDD
+857 
-872 NTYTLEGLTASTSY
+872 
-886 FAYVRANCGTNNMS
+886 
-900 DWTQAINFTTEDI
+900 
-913 CVPAPY
+913 PY
-919 SVDGNGI
+919 
-926 TNVTFGTGNNIVNNS
+926 
-941 ERPTTSPYYG
+941 
-951 NYSNQIGAVCAG
+951 
-963 VEATVAI
+963 
-970 TYATGYD
+970 
-977 YGTIIWIDLNNNLT
+977 
-991 FEGNEVV
+991 
-998 YVGVAPETNPTT
+998 
-1010 LNARFTL
+1010 
-1017 PASTPTGDY
+1017 
-1026 RMRIAGSDWEYDDYT
+1026 
-1041 NSIAEAA
+1041 
-1048 DANPCPTSSY
+1048 
-1058 TVVHDYTLRVLE
+1058 
-1070 APSCIPPTNL
+1070 
-1080 AASNI
+1080 NI
-1085 TANSAKLSWT
+1085 TA
-1095 ESGTATTWQI
+1095 TA
-1105 CLNGDENNLI
+1105 
-1115 SVSTNPHTLTGLS
+1115 NP
-1128 ANTTYT
+1128 T
-1134 AKVRA
+1134 AGG
-1139 YCSSSDQSEWSSTIT
+1139 TIT
-1154 FNTKQ
+1154 
-1159 VPVVV
+1159 
-1164 GNSWSDDFEANSDW
+1164 G
-1178 GIVNGS
+1178 
-1184 NAWTIGTATHNGG
+1184 
-1197 THSLYISNDEGTHN
+1197 
-1211 SYDNATTTMS
+1211 
-1221 YATKLLTFESEKYI
+1221 
-1235 FSYDWKANGE
+1235 
-1245 GNYDYLR
+1245 
-1252 VWLAPS
+1252 
-1258 SFEFTANQL
+1258 
-1267 PDGST
+1267 
-1272 STYYYT
+1272 
-1278 STTPSGWI
+1278 
-1286 SLDNDG
+1286 
-1292 KLNFASDWGS
+1292 
-1302 KESVQDITAGTYYLV
+1302 AGTYNY
-1317 FMWCNDDSQ
+1317 D
-1326 GSTPPAAVDNVSVKK
+1326 
-1341 AYEIAISTNPSEGG
+1341 
-1355 SASGDGTYGYG
+1355 

-1378 YHFVNWTENSSQV
+1378 YHFVNWTENGSQV

-1403 IQANHSVV
+1403 IQANH
-1411 ANFELNSH
+1411 
-1419 DVTYEYTGTVPTGA
+1419 D
-1433 PDAPATQTYNYGATV
+1433 
-1448 PAAAVPTLEGYT
+1448 
-1460 FSGWDGEVTTMP
+1460 
-1472 DEDVTVTG
+1472 
-1480 YWTIN
+1480 
-1485 THTLTINYQYSDNTQ
+1485 
-1500 AADSHIET
+1500 
-1508 VNYGDSYSITSP
+1508 IT
-1520 AITGY
+1520 
-1525 TPNQA
+1525 
-1530 VVSGTMPDDDVTVNV
+1530 
-1545 TYTANSYEITAS
+1545 
-1557 ANPTAGGTITGA
+1557 
-1569 GTYNY
+1569 
-1574 GATVT
+1574 
-1579 LTATANASYTFVNWT
+1579 
-1594 KDGEEVST
+1594 
-1602 NATYSFTA
+1602 
-1610 TEAASYI
+1610 

-1628 AEGDTWT
+1628 AEGDIWT
-1635 YDGQSHVATVTPEVT
+1635 YNGQAHTATVTPEVT
-1650 EGTTLYYRITPN
+1650 AGTTLYYRITPN

-1677 LHVYVK
+1677 LHVYAK

-1717 AQDPDLTAEVTG
+1717 AQDPDLTAEVSG

-1745 ENVGTYAITVTASAD
+1745 ENVGTYTITVTASAD

-1765 SITTSNGTFTITP
+1765 SITTTNGTFTITP

-1807 NNDEENMLTVSISRA
+1807 NNDDENMLTVSISRA
-1822 EGEAAGT
+1822 DGEAAGT

-1836 ATPQGNYN
+1836 ATTQGNYN

-1877 TWTAEGLRNNDTED
+1877 TWTAEGLRNNDTEE

-1912 SGAATQG
+1912 SGDATQG
-1919 NYTVEYETGTFTINA
+1919 NYTVEYETGTFTINPKA
-1934 KTATIAANNDSKTY
+1934 ATIAANNDSKTY
-1948 GDDDPTLTAEVT
+1948 GDDDPDLTAEVT

-1993 NPNYSITTSNGTF
+1993 NTNYSITTSNGTF

-2252 YNTEDY
+2252 YNAEDY

-2286 DFTYSGDSMV
+2286 DFTYSGDAMV

-2303 THMGLSAE
+2303 TYMGLSAE

-2430 AVTIV
+2430 VVTIV

-2444 GIAHTVNG
+2444 GNAHTVNG

-2643 DFDGEEHAVNGY
+2643 DFDGEEHAVNDY

-2693 NLTEGQFTNTNTNFS
+2693 NLTEGQFTNNNTNFS
-2708 TVTFDITDGYITV
+2708 TVTFEITDGYITV

-2831 GKVYGAAE
+2831 GKVYGEAE

-2935 LTVSISRAEG
+2935 LTVSITRAEG
-2945 ETVGTYTITPSGD
+2945 NYVGDYTITPSGD
-2958 AVQGNYNVEYVTGT
+2958 AVQGNYNVEYVDGT

-3310 RCTMTQSSYTRAY
+3310 RCTMTQSSYTRTY

-3334 IYVQKNNLATFYA
+3334 IYVQKNNPATFYA

-3370 NESAITDGDLP
+3370 NESAITDSDLP

-3561 DAQGKVVRTLNTELY
+3561 DAHGKVVRTLNTELY